1 MISPRWRKVLR
12 DVWLHKPRTLLVV
25 LAIVVGIAGAG
36 SVLNTWSL
44 VRQVTRDEYR
54 KSNPASATLRSDF
67 IDAATV
73 AAVRAR
79 PDIRDAVA
87 RRVVVASVWT
97 SGAPHTAMLFALDE
111 FVENRVGRIVAV
123 EGRWPP
129 AEGSMVVERSSMD
142 FAGVALNDVVRVQVG
157 DGAPQELRVA
167 GVARDVGLA
176 PGWMDHVVYGFVTSA
191 TLKQLGAPSQMNELQ
206 IVVRD
211 DKLDREAIRRVA
223 FKVKAQLERAGYA
236 VSDVEVPVPG
246 RHVHAGQIKSLL
258 FTQGAFGV
266 LALLMSGVLVV
277 NLIAAMLA
285 GQVREIGVMKAIG
298 ASTGQVA
305 GMYLGLALVM
315 GVIASLVALPA
326 AAFLGRGYA
335 QFTADLL
342 NFSIAGVGVPLK
354 IYAVQLAVG
363 LLLPVC
369 AAAIP
374 VMHGSRIS
382 VGTALR
388 DFGIAGRGKLSGTG
402 LLWRL
407 GGLSRPLLLSLRN
420 AFRRRQRMALTLLT
434 LALGGSVYL
443 GALNLRSAIVGSV
456 ELLFRPQHY
465 DMSLSF
471 AESWPAESLEVA
483 LTSVAGVANAEA
495 WSGGRAVLQRGE
507 GTRGNSFQVLAP
519 PAATTMFT
527 PELQQGRW
535 LRTGDRNVL
544 VVNTRLLA
552 DEPALQVG
560 STVTLIVAG
569 KAASWMIVGSADM
582 GPSPMAFA
590 PREAMAA
597 LVGGGRVTTAVVAGR
612 ARGEQAQLELA
623 GRLRTEL
630 GERGF
635 GVKSSMM
642 VEEHRHS
649 VEDHLLM
656 VAGFLGAMA
665 QLMIVVG
672 GLGLAATMSLAVLER
687 TREIGVL
694 RAIGAR
700 HRSILTMIHVEGLV
714 ISLLG
719 WALAVPLSIPM
730 SVILGRAFGR
740 IMLPVP
746 VVYLPHV
753 AGVLSWL
760 AVVVVVSV
768 LACAWPAWRA
778 TRITTAAA
786 LAYE

>member
-1 MISPRWRKVLR
+1 
-12 DVWLHKPRTLLVV
+12 
-25 LAIVVGIAGAG
+25 
-36 SVLNTWSL
+36 
-44 VRQVTRDEYR
+44 
-54 KSNPASATLRSDF
+54 
-67 IDAATV
+67 
-73 AAVRAR
+73 
-79 PDIRDAVA
+79 
-87 RRVVVASVWT
+87 
-97 SGAPHTAMLFALDE
+97 
-111 FVENRVGRIVAV
+111 
-123 EGRWPP
+123 
-129 AEGSMVVERSSMD
+129 
-142 FAGVALNDVVRVQVG
+142 
-157 DGAPQELRVA
+157 
-167 GVARDVGLA
+167 
-176 PGWMDHVVYGFVTSA
+176 MDHVVYGFVTPA

-211 DKLDREAIRRVA
+211 GKLDRDAIRRLA
-223 FKVKAQLERAGYA
+223 FEVKAQLERAGHA

-246 RHVHAGQIKSLL
+246 RHVHAAQIESLL

-277 NLIAAMLA
+277 NLITAMLA
-285 GQVREIGVMKAIG
+285 GQVREIGIMKAIG
-298 ASTGQVA
+298 ATAGQVA

-326 AAFLGRGYA
+326 AALLGRGYA

-342 NFSIAGVGVPLK
+342 NFSIAGVGVPTK

-363 LLLPVC
+363 LSLPVC

-374 VMHGSRIS
+374 IVHGSRIS
-382 VGTALR
+382 VSAALR
-388 DFGIAGRGKLSGTG
+388 DFGIAEQGKLSGTG

-407 GGLSRPLLLSLRN
+407 GGISRPLLLSLRN

-443 GALNLRSAIVGSV
+443 GALNLRAAIVGSV

-471 AESWPAESLEVA
+471 AESWPSESLEVA
-483 LTSVAGVANAEA
+483 LRSVAGVANAEA
-495 WSGGRAVLQRGE
+495 WSGGRAVLQRGD

-527 PELQQGRW
+527 PQLQQGRW
-535 LRTGDRNVL
+535 LRPGDRKVL
-544 VVNTRLLA
+544 VVNARLLA

-560 STVTLIVAG
+560 TTVTLIVAG
-569 KAASWMIVGSADM
+569 KAEPWTVVGSADT
-582 GPSPMAFA
+582 GPSPVAFA

-597 LVGGGRVTTAVVAGR
+597 LVGGGRVTTAVVAGLS
-612 ARGEQAQLELA
+612 RGERAQLELA
-623 GRLRTEL
+623 GRLRSEL

-635 GVKSSMM
+635 GVKSSLM
-642 VEEHRHS
+642 VEEQRHAI
-649 VEDHLLM
+649 EDHLLM
-656 VAGFLGAMA
+656 VAGFLGVMA

-672 GLGLAATMSLAVLER
+672 GLALAATMSLAVLER

-700 HRSILTMIHVEGLV
+700 HRSILTMIYVEGLV

-719 WALAVPLSIPM
+719 WALAVPLSVPM

-760 AVVVVVSV
+760 LVVVVVSV
-768 LACAWPAWRA
+768 LSCAWPAWRA
-778 TRITTAAA
+778 TKITTAAA